1 MLPEC
6 SCRWSRAGP
15 PSVPQGTCRPGR
27 SSTFRHP
34 CSSPTWAS
42 CPSWHRSAGNIPHLR
57 RPLARPENFPL
68 EKRTENTRTLPGDFC
83 RPLDVEAPPAGGWT
97 WTWDTVVGRGS
108 FWIFRRISKL
118 GLIEADIT
126 RHFIEGFP
134 DVNTFLRS
142 KKCNKIMINYTQLMS
157 DIWNR

>member
-1 MLPEC
+1 MLPVC
-6 SCRWSRAGP
+6 SCRWSRAGTP
-15 PSVPQGTCRPGR
+15 PALQGTCRPRR
-27 SSTFRHP
+27 SSTFRLRG
-34 CSSPTWAS
+34 SSATWAS

-108 FWIFRRISKL
+108 FWIFLRISKL
-118 GLIEADIT
+118 RLIEADIT

-134 DVNTFLRS
+134 AVTSLLS
-142 KKCNKIMINYTQLMS
+142 KKCDT
-157 DIWNR
+157 